1 MKLKRRCYSKENR
14 EKKKDF
20 FEVQVYLQS
29 KLVYRL
35 SRAHIPLNILQ
46 VRLLHRDASLRLGG
60 EEKFREKNEKV
71 KLIQNTRSS
80 NVGIVRHIYSGGQM
94 SCLSKFL
101 SLWRIDGKT
110 LTGCLFLTQW
120 KVSAPVSGT
129 EHHFFFSKPAHDYVT
144 QIYTF
149 WCVVCE
155 IILHFK
161 SDYFSG
167 SSKYCN
173 QCIMMGGFSQVLGT
187 VSSSIRQNPIL
198 KTAEN
203 LIGECLWL

>member
-1 MKLKRRCYSKENR
+1 M
-14 EKKKDF
+14 
-20 FEVQVYLQS
+20 
-29 KLVYRL
+29 
-35 SRAHIPLNILQ
+35 
-46 VRLLHRDASLRLGG
+46 
-60 EEKFREKNEKV
+60 
-71 KLIQNTRSS
+71 KLIQNTHSS
-80 NVGIVRHIYSGGQM
+80 NVGILRYIYNGDQM
-94 SCLSKFL
+94 SCLSKYL
-101 SLWRIDGKT
+101 ILWRIGGKT
-110 LTGCLFLTQW
+110 LTGSLPLRQW

-129 EHHFFFSKPAHDYVT
+129 KHHFFFSKPTHEYVT

-149 WCVVCE
+149 WWVVCE

-173 QCIMMGGFSQVLGT
+173 QFITMSGFSQVLST

-203 LIGECLWL
+203 LIGEWLWL

>member
-1 MKLKRRCYSKENR
+1 
-14 EKKKDF
+14 
-20 FEVQVYLQS
+20 
-29 KLVYRL
+29 
-35 SRAHIPLNILQ
+35 
-46 VRLLHRDASLRLGG
+46 
-60 EEKFREKNEKV
+60 
-71 KLIQNTRSS
+71 
-80 NVGIVRHIYSGGQM
+80 M
-94 SCLSKFL
+94 SCLSKYL

-110 LTGCLFLTQW
+110 LTGCLSLRQW

-129 EHHFFFSKPAHDYVT
+129 EHHFFFSKPAHEYVT